1 MNAAACATYACQLG
15 NFCLSWIS
23 LNGKPRPADK
33 RAVAFITG
41 MVEYRYG

>member
-1 MNAAACATYACQLG
+1 MNAAVCATCACQSG
-15 NFCLSWIS
+15 NFYFSWIS

-33 RAVAFITG
+33 RAVAFIAG